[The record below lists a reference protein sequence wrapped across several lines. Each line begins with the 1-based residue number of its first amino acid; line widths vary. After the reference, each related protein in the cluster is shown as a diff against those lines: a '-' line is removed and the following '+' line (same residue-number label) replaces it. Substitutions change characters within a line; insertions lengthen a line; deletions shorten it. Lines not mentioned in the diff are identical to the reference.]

1 MPVDYRIVRIKKI
14 AELNKEKLKIENMLI
29 NGPFKFVVI
38 TEMVEY
44 LLTLEKEIE
53 IQKAYLAIES

>member
-44 LLTLEKEIE
+44 LLQLEKEIE

>member
-14 AELNKEKLKIENMLI
+14 AELNKERLKIENMLI

-44 LLTLEKEIE
+44 LLQLEKEIE